1 MLIINTVCKLWL
13 LLDRESHDLYN
24 EMFNSMNGIEGFPQ
38 EEKEACDAVRM
49 RGILGDALYRED
61 MSDEEMCGAIGM
73 IIAHEISH
81 AFDPTGAQF
90 DATGRMKNWWTE
102 ADEAAFAERTQNSEQ
117 NGSSPCSTCSAC
129 SALLFRGRLKF
140 RTYATA
146 HCGETHS

>member
-1 MLIINTVCKLWL
+1 VLIINTVCKLWL

-73 IIAHEISH
+73 IIAHEIVPRS
-81 AFDPTGAQF
+81 
-90 DATGRMKNWWTE
+90 
-102 ADEAAFAERTQNSEQ
+102 
-117 NGSSPCSTCSAC
+117 CSAAGSN
-129 SALLFRGRLKF
+129 SAHTQRL
-140 RTYATA
+140 TA
-146 HCGETHS
+146 EKLIADSCRIQFIQETSEVLIRRIRLHKRKKETVVEA